1 MAVSSPLRSSAA
13 CRSRRPGRVDRL
25 DSPGP
30 PVHRNQAITAIVLS
44 ERLAAGYGEDDPFVL
59 GWRDELGL

>member
-1 MAVSSPLRSSAA
+1 LKLLVLLCSVRFSEHP
-13 CRSRRPGRVDRL
+13 PGR
-25 DSPGP
+25 GAA
-30 PVHRNQAITAIVLS
+30 NQAITAIVLS